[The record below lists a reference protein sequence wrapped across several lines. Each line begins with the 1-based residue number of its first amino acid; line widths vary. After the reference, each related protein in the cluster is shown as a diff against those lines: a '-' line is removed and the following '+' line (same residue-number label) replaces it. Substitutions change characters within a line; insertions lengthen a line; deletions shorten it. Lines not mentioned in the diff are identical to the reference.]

1 MQLVPDGVVNATSS
15 PSSVL
20 TPPRNATRNSALSTG
35 PAASTHRIASAIGAP
50 ASGAGDPESGAVDD
64 VCAEPVVVADGDPAA
79 RDGVIGVSWAPR
91 CSVPDSAEHPAS
103 STDAA
108 SNTEIRMRPG

>member
-1 MQLVPDGVVNATSS
+1 MNSHAIVMQTQGKPEVM
-15 PSSVL
+15 VL
-20 TPPRNATRNSALSTG
+20 EEVE
-35 PAASTHRIASAIGAP
+35 IGAP
-50 ASGAGDPESGAVDD
+50 ASGAGAPESGAVDD

-91 CSVPDSAEHPAS
+91 CSVPESAEHPAS

-108 SNTEIRMRPG
+108 SSTEIRMRPG

>member
-35 PAASTHRIASAIGAP
+35 PAASTHRIASAIEAP
-50 ASGAGDPESGAVDD
+50 ASGGAPESGAVDD

-108 SNTEIRMRPG
+108 SSTAIRMRPG